1 MKLTTKNKGI
11 SRRDM
16 MKNASIAAV
25 GASLLSS
32 SAAVAAAQV
41 PQQQA
46 NYQSGKDPGKHEP
59 LEDFK
64 FDIESTKG
72 WVGEAGSAKEATISE
87 FPASKNI
94 AGVSMRLQPGGIREL
109 HWHAI
114 AAEWAFMI
122 TGNVRTT
129 VISPNGQAAT
139 DEFGPGDIWYFPKG
153 HGHALQNIGN
163 VETHFILGFDDGH
176 FSEFGTFSIT
186 DWIARTPV
194 NLASRN
200 LFLSA
205 DTIGGM
211 PKKEMYILP
220 GKIPPRAPE
229 PYLADNIETPQ
240 SPHKFRVRAMPPLEF
255 PGGWERIVTSK
266 EFPINTTLTSV
277 LQHLEPGALREMH
290 WHPNADEWQYYLSGH
305 SRVTIFGAHGRAK
318 TEEFGP
324 GQICFIQ
331 QGFGHY
337 VEQVGSEPT
346 ELITL
351 FNSPVFEEISISK
364 WLAGNPASLIA
375 DNFGISNDQVALLPK
390 KALGIIR

>member
-1 MKLTTKNKGI
+1 MKLTTKYKGI

-153 HGHALQNIGN
+153 HGHALQNIGSTN
-163 VETHFILGFDDGH
+163 
-176 FSEFGTFSIT
+176 
-186 DWIARTPV
+186 RTSSS
-194 NLASRN
+194 ASTMDTSPN
-200 LFLSA
+200 SA
-205 DTIGGM
+205 
-211 PKKEMYILP
+211 P
-220 GKIPPRAPE
+220 
-229 PYLADNIETPQ
+229 
-240 SPHKFRVRAMPPLEF
+240 S
-255 PGGWERIVTSK
+255 
-266 EFPINTTLTSV
+266 
-277 LQHLEPGALREMH
+277 
-290 WHPNADEWQYYLSGH
+290 
-305 SRVTIFGAHGRAK
+305 
-318 TEEFGP
+318 
-324 GQICFIQ
+324 
-331 QGFGHY
+331 
-337 VEQVGSEPT
+337 
-346 ELITL
+346 
-351 FNSPVFEEISISK
+351 
-364 WLAGNPASLIA
+364 ASLIGSLA
-375 DNFGISNDQVALLPK
+375 
-390 KALGIIR
+390 RR